1 MLWPKNVISIGPRV
15 FEADLH
21 SSHSFTGLMLKAS
34 TIQLNNA
41 NLAYLKIKHIKWKF
55 IPILIDRAQ

>member
-1 MLWPKNVISIGPRV
+1 MVVAKKIVSIGPRI